1 MVILPSRFRLKRSIL
16 AFLAVAAFAVVIACG
31 ESSVEPT
38 QVPTGIV
45 FDKQSVTIDGVMEGQ
60 EVTQTFLVMNRT
72 LRPVIVKSVEVLDAS
87 ECDEVLVPQ
96 STFVVPPEGISVL
109 SVRMRG
115 HEASASPH
123 TVSLALKTMD
133 GGDTEDRLAITFRQV
148 TAALEVQSGP
158 RLGVDRNTVDI
169 GDIPYDWPMHEK
181 FVLFNYGDQ
190 PLQLDGVPLVR
201 VLEGC

>member
-1 MVILPSRFRLKRSIL
+1 MVMLPSRFLLKRSIL
-16 AFLAVAAFAVVIACG
+16 AFLAVAVIAVVIACG

-38 QVPTGIV
+38 KIPTGIV

-60 EVTQTFLVMNRT
+60 DVSQSFLVMNRS

-96 STFVVPPEGISVL
+96 STFVVPPEGISII

-115 HEASASPH
+115 HKASASPH
-123 TVSLALKTMD
+123 TVSLGLETMD
-133 GGDTEDRLAITFRQV
+133 GGDTKDRLTITLQQV
-148 TAALEVQSGP
+148 TAAPGVQSGP
-158 RLGVDRNTVDI
+158 RLGVDHNTVDI
-169 GDIPYDWPMHEK
+169 GNVPYNWPIHER

-190 PLQLDGVPLVR
+190 PLQLDDVPLVR